1 MADYRY
7 KAMDAYGKVQR
18 GWLQAKNEM
27 DVASRLEN
35 QGLDLIICNARNR
48 RSSRFFS
55 TNIARRDL
63 INMVFHLEQ
72 LTRSGVPLL
81 EGLQDLRDSISPG
94 YFRDVLAGLVDEIEG
109 GKTFSQALG
118 EFSDDFDPVFISL
131 VGVGEEAG
139 ELPRVLKQV
148 GENLR
153 WADELAANT
162 KRILMY
168 PAIVGTVILA
178 VTAFLMI
185 YLVPQ
190 IIPFVEELGGTIP
203 GHTKALIA
211 VSDFFV
217 NFWYVILLTPAAL
230 IITVKILEKARPET
244 RMLVDRLRLR
254 VPLVGPILF
263 RIKLA
268 RLATYMALLYSAG
281 ITVLRSLEICED
293 VVDNS
298 YMGRSLVMA
307 RSLIAEGK
315 TISDSFAATDMF
327 PPLVVRMLKVGEGT
341 GQLDEALMNVSYFYD
356 REVREAIETIE
367 PAISPIL
374 TVVMGLLLGWI
385 MLSVLG
391 PVWDTIAQIG

>member
-1 MADYRY
+1 
-7 KAMDAYGKVQR
+7 MDAYGKVQR

-27 DVASRLEN
+27 DVAYRLEN
-35 QGLDLIICNARNR
+35 QGLDLIACNPRQR
-48 RSSRFFS
+48 RGSRLIS
-55 TNIARRDL
+55 TGIDRRDL

-72 LTRSGVPLL
+72 LTRSGVPLM
-81 EGLQDLRDSISPG
+81 EGLQDLRDSVSPG
-94 YFRDVLAGLVDEIEG
+94 YFRDVLAGLVEEIEG
-109 GKTFSQALG
+109 GKTFSQALAA
-118 EFSDDFDPVFISL
+118 FKDDFDPVFISL

-168 PAIVGTVILA
+168 PAIVGTVIFG

-203 GHTKALIA
+203 GHTRALIA
-211 VSDFFV
+211 VSDFFI
-217 NFWYVILLTPAAL
+217 NFWPVLFLTPAAL
-230 IITVKILEKARPET
+230 IVLVRILEKARPET
-244 RMLVDRLRLR
+244 RLLVDRLRLR
-254 VPLVGPILF
+254 VPLVGPIMY

-281 ITVLRSLEICED
+281 ITVLRALEICED

-298 YMGRSLVMA
+298 FMSRALTQA
-307 RSLIAEGK
+307 RGLISEGK
-315 TISDSFAATDMF
+315 TISDSFASTEMF
-327 PPLVVRMLKVGEGT
+327 PPLVIRMLKVGEGT
-341 GQLDEALMNVSYFYD
+341 GQLDDALLNVSYFYD

-367 PAISPIL
+367 PAISPLL